1 MWPPCGLKLASPG
14 LSHGQQT
21 ELPASHL
28 ALLVLQASRLLLLV
42 HSHLSAL
49 LALATLQNQFQRS
62 DNVTAVCRQSEMRPE
77 AMFLEHY

>member
-1 MWPPCGLKLASPG
+1 MDNKLNY
-14 LSHGQQT
+14 Q
-21 ELPASHL
+21 ASHL

-62 DNVTAVCRQSEMRPE
+62 DNVTAVYHQNEMRPE

>member
-1 MWPPCGLKLASPG
+1 MDKKLNY
-14 LSHGQQT
+14 Q
-21 ELPASHL
+21 ASHL
-28 ALLVLQASRLLLLV
+28 ALFVLQASWLLLLV

-62 DNVTAVCRQSEMRPE
+62 DNVTAVYHQNAMRPE